1 MMKKQNK
8 KDTRKQFEGIVDV
21 LEKNLLQLE
30 GEYKKYSSWYSW
42 PMRYN
47 LKRRIRKKLIEV
59 RYYKELIKKY
69 EKEGLI

>member
-30 GEYKKYSSWYSW
+30 GEYKTY
-42 PMRYN
+42 
-47 LKRRIRKKLIEV
+47 
-59 RYYKELIKKY
+59 
-69 EKEGLI
+69 